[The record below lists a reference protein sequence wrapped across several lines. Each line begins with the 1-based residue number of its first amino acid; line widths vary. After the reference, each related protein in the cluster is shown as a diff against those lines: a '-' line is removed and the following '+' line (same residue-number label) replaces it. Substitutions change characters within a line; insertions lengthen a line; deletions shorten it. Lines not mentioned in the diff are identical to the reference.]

1 VNVRLNRNELEELRD
16 AKYSRNFYR
25 FESSTHVEHEF
36 RHPHFGHP
44 STYAF
49 VRFACDPADDLSF
62 EARASWPSTVP
73 ADYRLELERAIA
85 EAVADV
91 LLEGLYQ
98 HTGCAVTLIEIR
110 YDEICSSVA
119 SFMWATK
126 SAMQELLTRQ
136 WKVVI
141 RNKEA
146 SDSSLA

>member
-1 VNVRLNRNELEELRD
+1 MNVRLNRNELEKLQD
-16 AKYSRNFYR
+16 AKRSRNFYR
-25 FESSTHVEHEF
+25 LASSTQVEHEF

-62 EARASWPSTVP
+62 ESRTSWPSTVSD
-73 ADYRLELERAIA
+73 DYRPELERAIA

-98 HTGCAVTLIEIR
+98 HTGCAITLINVR
-110 YDEICSSVA
+110 YDEIGSSVA
-119 SFMWATK
+119 AFMRAAN
-126 SAMQELLTRQ
+126 SAMRELLTRE

-141 RNKEA
+141 RPEKQA
-146 SDSSLA
+146 VRS

>member
-1 VNVRLNRNELEELRD
+1 VNVRLNRNELEKLRD

-25 FESSTHVEHEF
+25 LESSTHVEHEF

-62 EARASWPSTVP
+62 EARASWPSTVRD
-73 ADYRLELERAIA
+73 DYRLELERAIA

-98 HTGCAVTLIEIR
+98 HTGCAVTLTDIR

-136 WKVVI
+136 WKIVI
-141 RNKEA
+141 RHKGA
-146 SDSSLA
+146 SSP